1 MRVSGDSLGTAAA
14 LRSPGQS
21 PEHSLRVNVTVPTGK
36 IVGADGSGKST
47 LARLLC
53 GLYAPPDSD
62 RADRISVVT
71 QDCYRRPFMAR
82 VNIAIGSLNA
92 QLLHTAARCHYLWCC
107 RTIEGWP
114 AEGHP

>member
-1 MRVSGDSLGTAAA
+1 MNGT
-14 LRSPGQS
+14 
-21 PEHSLRVNVTVPTGK
+21 VTTGK
-36 IVGADGSGKST
+36 IVGDDGSGKST

-53 GLYAPPDSD
+53 GLPDPDPD

-82 VNIAIGSLNA
+82 VNIAIGSLDT
-92 QLLHTAARCHYLWCC
+92 QLLHAAARCHYLRRC

-114 AEGHP
+114 AEGHL